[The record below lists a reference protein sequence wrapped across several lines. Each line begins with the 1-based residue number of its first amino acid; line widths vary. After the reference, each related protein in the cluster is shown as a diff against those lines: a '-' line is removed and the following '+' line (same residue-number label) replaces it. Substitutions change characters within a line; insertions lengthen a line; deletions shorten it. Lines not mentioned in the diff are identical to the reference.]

1 LHFKTFDYKII
12 NMKPDADPQTVKL
25 TQYSKVAGCAAKI
38 APGILTQLLD
48 SLPKNN
54 DPALIVGTET
64 ADDAAVYKIT
74 EDKAIVQTIDFFPPV
89 VDDPYTFGQIA
100 AANALSDVYAMGGE
114 PVTAMNVVAFPN
126 CLGIKVLG
134 EILRGG
140 ADKVHEAGASLVGG
154 HSINDEEP
162 KYGLSVT
169 GLIDPHYIRKNY
181 GARPGDVLIL
191 TKPIGTGLVNTAVKA
206 DMADAVSAAEAVN
219 SMRTLNKAAKRV
231 FDGFQIHAC
240 TDVTGFGLAGHS
252 REMALASAVTIVYDF
267 DAIPFISG
275 AAKYAEQGLVP
286 AGTYRNEDFIGSDIF
301 FDAENETV
309 RSLIFDPQ
317 TSGGLLVS
325 VSPSEAPR
333 ILNELA
339 TYDKTG
345 LGTKFAIIGHVREF
359 DGKHIRITNCP
370 AENAE

>member
-1 LHFKTFDYKII
+1 
-12 NMKPDADPQTVKL
+12 
-25 TQYSKVAGCAAKI
+25 
-38 APGILTQLLD
+38 
-48 SLPKNN
+48 
-54 DPALIVGTET
+54 
-64 ADDAAVYKIT
+64 
-74 EDKAIVQTIDFFPPV
+74 
-89 VDDPYTFGQIA
+89 
-100 AANALSDVYAMGGE
+100 
-114 PVTAMNVVAFPN
+114 
-126 CLGIKVLG
+126 
-134 EILRGG
+134 
-140 ADKVHEAGASLVGG
+140 
-154 HSINDEEP
+154 
-162 KYGLSVT
+162 
-169 GLIDPHYIRKNY
+169 
-181 GARPGDVLIL
+181 
-191 TKPIGTGLVNTAVKA
+191 
-206 DMADAVSAAEAVN
+206 
-219 SMRTLNKAAKRV
+219 MRTLNKAAKRV

-252 REMALASAVTIVYDF
+252 REMALASAVTLVYDF

-345 LGTKFAIIGHVREF
+345 IGTKFAIIGHVREF